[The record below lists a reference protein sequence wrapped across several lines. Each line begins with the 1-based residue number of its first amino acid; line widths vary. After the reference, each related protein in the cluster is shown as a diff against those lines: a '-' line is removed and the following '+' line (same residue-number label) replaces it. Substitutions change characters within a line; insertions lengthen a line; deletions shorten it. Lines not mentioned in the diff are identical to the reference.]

1 MRRSRK
7 RPGFWIATALLV
19 ASLALCVVGFFLPWF
34 IFDNGVL
41 SLRFTVAP
49 IDGFRPLGPEWPWHA
64 ALAGLLLV
72 AEVAL
77 FALAFALALGRTSRP
92 SAQIVNRI
100 SVLALAL
107 AVGAL
112 LAYLGTPWFAPGAPY
127 GHASFAAGFWL
138 SVLGFICAPIASAW
152 LAVARPAALPRV

>member
-1 MRRSRK
+1 ME
-7 RPGFWIATALLV
+7 PQ
-19 ASLALCVVGFFLPWF
+19 
-34 IFDNGVL
+34 
-41 SLRFTVAP
+41 
-49 IDGFRPLGPEWPWHA
+49 WPWHA

-92 SAQIVNRI
+92 SAQIVNRV

-112 LAYLGTPWFAPGAPY
+112 LAYLGAPWFVPGAPY
-127 GHASFAAGFWL
+127 GHASIAAGFWL
-138 SVLGFICAPIASAW
+138 SVLGFTCAPIAAAW
-152 LAVARPAALPRV
+152 LAVVRPVTSPPA